1 MTFHL
6 RLSQRYAAN
15 RIGEPR
21 LIPRRPPAT
30 TAAFRRRRMLAAAG
44 RAAIGLAHVVAIAVG
59 TAGIV
64 AGLVALVYLAR

>member
-15 RIGEPR
+15 RIGAPGLVPR
-21 LIPRRPPAT
+21 HPPVT
-30 TAAFRRRRMLAAAG
+30 TAAFRRRRALAAAS
-44 RAAIGLAHVVAIAVG
+44 RAAIELAHAVAIAVG

-64 AGLVALVYLAR
+64 ATLIALVYLAR